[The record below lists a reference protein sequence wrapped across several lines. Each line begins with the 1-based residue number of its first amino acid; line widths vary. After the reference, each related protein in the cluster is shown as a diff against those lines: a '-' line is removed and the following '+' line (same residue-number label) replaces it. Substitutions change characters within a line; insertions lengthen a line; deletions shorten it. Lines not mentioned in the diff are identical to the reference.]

1 LSDRSGEVPDRSG
14 HPFGEDDVGCFD
26 VQAFESRLRGLG
38 GASVLSF
45 PDDAVPEDFKKSAV
59 LLPFWREGDD
69 VAVLMTKR
77 AASLRGHPGMMAFP
91 GGRLEE
97 GESWVEGALRETEEE
112 VGIPRDGVEVLGRLD
127 DAWSGSRHRL
137 VPIVGWLHERP
148 RIVANPDEVASVHT
162 PLVSTLVRPAS
173 WSRTAIPLGNYV
185 HYDATIEWEDD
196 HVYGLSADLL
206 VEALL
211 RGFGQPARN
220 GYRRLESLRAWLRV
234 QPDESSR

>member
-1 LSDRSGEVPDRSG
+1 MSDGGGEALDRSG
-14 HPFGEDDVGCFD
+14 HPFGEGEVGGFD
-26 VQAFESRLRGLG
+26 AEAFESRLRGLDE
-38 GASVLSF
+38 ASVLSF
-45 PDDAVPEDFKKSAV
+45 PDDAVPEDFKRSAV

-77 AASLRGHPGMMAFP
+77 AATLRGHPGMMAFP
-91 GGRLEE
+91 GGRLED

-137 VPIVGWLHERP
+137 VPIVGWLPERP
-148 RIVANPDEVASVHT
+148 RFVASPDEVASVHT
-162 PLVSTLVRPAS
+162 PLVSTLVRPES
-173 WSRTAIPLGNYV
+173 WSRTAIPLGDYV
-185 HYDATIEWEDD
+185 HYDATIEWADD

-211 RGFGQPARN
+211 RGFGQPTRN
-220 GYRRLESLRAWLRV
+220 GHGRLESLRAWLRA
-234 QPDESSR
+234 QAGDEAR